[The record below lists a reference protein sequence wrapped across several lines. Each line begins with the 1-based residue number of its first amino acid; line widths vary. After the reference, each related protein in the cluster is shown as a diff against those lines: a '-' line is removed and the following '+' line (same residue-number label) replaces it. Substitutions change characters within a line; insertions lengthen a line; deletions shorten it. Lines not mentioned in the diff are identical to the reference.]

1 MYTLTNFVG
10 CLKNNIR
17 SKKDYVDVSF
27 SLLVEKCLT
36 ILLNEGYILGYCL
49 VNKKTLR
56 IFLKYFK
63 GRSVIYL
70 YLVFENIDVC
80 PILLKIKIN
89 LF

>member
-17 SKKDYVDVSF
+17 SK
-27 SLLVEKCLT
+27 
-36 ILLNEGYILGYCL
+36 NEGYILGYCL

-63 GRSVIYL
+63 GRSVINDIGCISLSGFRKY
-70 YLVFENIDVC
+70 
-80 PILLKIKIN
+80 
-89 LF
+89 